1 MIEVLQRFTWN
12 GEPKEIGDLFR
23 VTKNRRKA
31 RAVIFS
37 HQFGWEV
44 RLLVASQLEIVQT
57 QVCRSQE
64 EVPSTGEQWR
74 AAMIEKGWL

>member
-1 MIEVLQRFTWN
+1 MIEVLQRFVWN
-12 GEPKEIGDLFR
+12 GTPKEIGDLFR

-44 RLLVASQLEIVQT
+44 RLLVGSHEELVSS
-57 QVCRSQE
+57 QVCRTQE
-64 EVPSTGEQWR
+64 EVLCTGEQWK
-74 AAMIEKGWL
+74 AAMVERGCR